1 MAVAHAE
8 LDDPDDAHR
17 PCRKALSYGIAR
29 RSLSAQ
35 LKPASRR
42 SSPLPLDR
50 AQDRSDTHGRKVD
63 GCSFDKIRPSR
74 SELGSQV
81 AGRPPAMPCR
91 EQREHVISVTE
102 KDLRRCGNNLKLLR
116 ECHEKMRLQR
126 EKEPKCET
134 LQLSFKSAFA
144 QLCHSHVDAHDPWK
158 GRENPEMT
166 REFGEADYIL
176 NQVWTDAFTR
186 NKKEAGAK
194 DEALPSLARGCS
206 SSASTR
212 AAVRR
217 PNSTNRCSSREF
229 GQRHSSAD
237 KAPSC
242 REDSAVASGSVV
254 DRIRLRSLS
263 PDTGEEACTGTF
275 QVREATRMQ
284 QAFTQKL
291 DENRLASS
299 VPGVAWLF
307 VTPLTGEVS
316 SYPKAVVTRIEAAHK
331 LGRTSVPLVGT
342 CGDFEGA
349 IIQFSDGSDRGT
361 PIQKTWDGDI
371 RDVCRIEVQKGDT
384 EIVVHVVHV
393 GDSYHLSDVAVPG
406 KSEERRLPTSRIE
419 LARPQSAKLP
429 PVNPHR
435 EPVYFLNLGADWP
448 A

>member
-1 MAVAHAE
+1 
-8 LDDPDDAHR
+8 
-17 PCRKALSYGIAR
+17 
-29 RSLSAQ
+29 
-35 LKPASRR
+35 
-42 SSPLPLDR
+42 
-50 AQDRSDTHGRKVD
+50 
-63 GCSFDKIRPSR
+63 
-74 SELGSQV
+74 
-81 AGRPPAMPCR
+81 MPCR

-212 AAVRR
+212 ASSADAAPGAGQKHARSRPGSRALRHSRNRSVPPRQDPAAVRR